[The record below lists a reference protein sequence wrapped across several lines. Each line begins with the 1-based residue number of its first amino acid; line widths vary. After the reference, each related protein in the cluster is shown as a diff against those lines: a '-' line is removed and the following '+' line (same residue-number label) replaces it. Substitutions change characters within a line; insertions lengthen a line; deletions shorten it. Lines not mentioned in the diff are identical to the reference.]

1 MEDYKKTIKRRRTLF
16 ILIALIAA
24 GIGIYDGL
32 IMNSIQ
38 SDNIVFSFQCGL
50 AIGIGFLA
58 TIKLFRYSK
67 VLKDDMQLKIEYNKE
82 NDERSKSIRSKAGMP
97 MLMITSGLIL
107 LAGVIAGYFNELIF
121 ITLIVV
127 AVCQL
132 TIGTVA
138 KVYYIRKM

>member
-1 MEDYKKTIKRRRTLF
+1 MEDYKRTIKRRRTLF
-16 ILIALIAA
+16 ILIAIIAA

-32 IMNSIQ
+32 IMNSVQ

-50 AIGIGFLA
+50 AIGISFLA

-132 TIGTVA
+132 TIGAVA

>member
-132 TIGTVA
+132 TIGAVA